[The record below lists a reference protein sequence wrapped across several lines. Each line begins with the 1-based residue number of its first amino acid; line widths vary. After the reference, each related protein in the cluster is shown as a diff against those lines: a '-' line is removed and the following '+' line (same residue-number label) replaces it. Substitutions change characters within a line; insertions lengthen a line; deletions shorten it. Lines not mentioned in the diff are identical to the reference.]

1 VYASSPATPEDGPKF
16 WGADEDL
23 TAFTEFIRAYLI
35 KFNRWSSPLYLAGES
50 YGTFRAAGLAST
62 ALNTAGIAFQ
72 GILLISSVHY
82 MRKLSCF
89 PPCIVTKH
97 DHFTKTGSG

>member
-1 VYASSPATPEDGPKF
+1 VCVYASSPATPEDGPKF
-16 WGADEDL
+16 WGAEEDL

-72 GILLISSVHY
+72 GILLISSVHA
-82 MRKLSCF
+82 KTALF
-89 PPCIVTKH
+89 PTLY
-97 DHFTKTGSG
+97 SY